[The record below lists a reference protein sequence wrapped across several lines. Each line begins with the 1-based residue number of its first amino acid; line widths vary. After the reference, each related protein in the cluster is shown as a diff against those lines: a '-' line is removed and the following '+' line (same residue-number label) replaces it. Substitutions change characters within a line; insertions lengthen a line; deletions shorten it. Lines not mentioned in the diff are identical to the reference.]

1 MYKRKKNTLHVILK
15 SLTSDLNCILK
26 GNRLSL
32 YKVDDDGLKPALRGG
47 HVEMYL
53 WHQLHW
59 EMKRDVSEFWENY
72 VQWINLNNINSV
84 K

>member
-53 WHQLHW
+53 
-59 EMKRDVSEFWENY
+59 
-72 VQWINLNNINSV
+72 
-84 K
+84 